1 LPSQTDH
8 SDPASS
14 EHPKTLPALEVN
26 PLVNPLLAENMGRW
40 AEVYFKSPPENRE
53 QAVRELLQQ
62 LEAENAQ
69 RGNDPSTPQWTNE
82 QGFTHDEG
90 SRSEAFVPSLE
101 NRAPQTGHSFTD
113 SKQIFTEQSIGRSGA
128 EPSLPE
134 HRFVERTLAEQGL
147 AKHALTEQ
155 ILTEHGL
162 FEESLAKDPF
172 EDHVEK
178 NHSAASQ
185 LATIHCRSCGHENR
199 DDQRFCGMCGLPLQR
214 DAATEPA
221 AKAIETDARMDRE
234 FHLRQP
240 EEFERERP
248 SPPGLWSARRKNAD
262 DSVSDGLIRSLD
274 YDTGTR
280 SSGVYIGAVI
290 VVVVL
295 ALGYVGW
302 RSSRATGYSSY
313 ATQAAPTAAG
323 QATKQPPPA
332 IPPKVDAVD
341 QSANAQATDA
351 DGTSESKPV
360 TKPNNVERPNSERL
374 NVERVSAAGNV
385 AKPPIASV
393 SVTSAPA
400 TSESQTPLIGGSGY
414 EELAMA
420 KRYLNGSAGQQNSAE
435 AVDWLWKA
443 VAKRNTDATLLLSEM
458 FMRGN
463 GIPKNCDQARVLLD
477 AAASRGVK
485 DAAVRLRN
493 MQAFGCP

>member
-8 SDPASS
+8 SDPPSS
-14 EHPKTLPALEVN
+14 DQSKTLPALEVN

-69 RGNDPSTPQWTNE
+69 RGNDPTAPRWTSE

-101 NRAPQTGHSFTD
+101 NRPQQTEHSF
-113 SKQIFTEQSIGRSGA
+113 SEQPFTGSSVGRSSAEYSRRERSLAEHAVPEQTLDEQS
-128 EPSLPE
+128 
-134 HRFVERTLAEQGL
+134 L
-147 AKHALTEQ
+147 AKHPFTEFP
-155 ILTEHGL
+155 LE
-162 FEESLAKDPF
+162 DPF
-172 EDHVEK
+172 ERNQPAE
-178 NHSAASQ
+178 NQ
-185 LATIHCRSCGHENR
+185 LVSIHCHACGHDNR
-199 DDQRFCGMCGLPLQR
+199 AGQRFCGMCGLPLHRQI
-214 DAATEPA
+214 AAEPTA
-221 AKAIETDARMDRE
+221 HETDVRIDRE
-234 FHLRQP
+234 FRFQHP
-240 EEFERERP
+240 EEFEREVP
-248 SPPGLWSARRKNAD
+248 SKPSVWDVRRNNAD
-262 DSVSDGLIRSLD
+262 NSSSDGLLRSLD
-274 YDTGTR
+274 YGTGAK
-280 SSGVYIGAVI
+280 SYSVYTGAVI
-290 VVVVL
+290 VVIVL
-295 ALGYVGW
+295 ALAYVGW

-313 ATQAAPTAAG
+313 ATQPAPAAAEQPT
-323 QATKQPPPA
+323 QPTPTLV
-332 IPPKVDAVD
+332 PPKVDTAE

-351 DGTSESKPV
+351 GGAAESKPV
-360 TKPNNVERPNSERL
+360 AKPNIEKSNNERPS
-374 NVERVSAAGNV
+374 VERVSAARSTTHT
-385 AKPPIASV
+385 PIAPASIANPA
-393 SVTSAPA
+393 SATSA
-400 TSESQTPLIGGSGY
+400 ESQTPAPGGSGY

-463 GIPKNCDQARVLLD
+463 GIPKNCDQARILLD

-493 MQAFGCP
+493 MQAFGCQ